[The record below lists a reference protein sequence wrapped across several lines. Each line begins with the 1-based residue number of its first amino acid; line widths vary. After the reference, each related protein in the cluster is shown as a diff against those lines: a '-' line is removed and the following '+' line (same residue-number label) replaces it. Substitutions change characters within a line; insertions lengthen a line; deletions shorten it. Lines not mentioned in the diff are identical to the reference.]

1 MRSPHNPV
9 HPKLNPA
16 MMPAEIPSYY
26 SPKRKREPS
35 ESDFYSPSASP
46 TSTVSVASFQE
57 ARLREDSELGRQSPR
72 AAVAGRFGKLA
83 IRGERLLGQVPP
95 GNLIQE
101 KEEQNKLL
109 AEEPCVVRCQNE
121 PKTMHEGLPPTSD
134 ESNHI
139 QDHQQLPVT
148 ISDTED
154 KLLTTPTKS
163 PSKKR
168 LTPSPRK
175 QQGHGSPSNSRK
187 QRFSPPLAEANLED
201 PFTWHDDEITGHV
214 PSDPTDDGYGIN
226 GVGFKPTAA
235 MAWARSQKR
244 QKQVSEWKTREA
256 REAREKRRERRNDDM
271 NLDTIRSI
279 HKGAIQKRVKFDV

>member
-1 MRSPHNPV
+1 
-9 HPKLNPA
+9 
-16 MMPAEIPSYY
+16 MMPTEMPSYY

-35 ESDFYSPSASP
+35 ERLDYARIPSWGDKVLAP
-46 TSTVSVASFQE
+46 QW
-57 ARLREDSELGRQSPR
+57 RGDSGNW
-72 AAVAGRFGKLA
+72 RFG
-83 IRGERLLGQVPP
+83 GERLLGQVSP
-95 GNLIQE
+95 GNPNQE

-109 AEEPCVVRCQNE
+109 AEELCVVRCQNQS
-121 PKTMHEGLPPTSD
+121 KTMLEALPPSSD

-139 QDHQQLPVT
+139 QDDQQLPVT

-154 KLLTTPTKS
+154 KLPATPTKS
-163 PSKKR
+163 PSKKKP
-168 LTPSPRK
+168 TPSPSK
-175 QQGHGSPSNSRK
+175 QQEHGSPSNSRK
-187 QRFSPPLAEANLED
+187 QRFSPPLTETNLED
-201 PFTWHDDEITGHV
+201 PFTWHDDEITGHD

-244 QKQVSEWKTREA
+244 QRQVSEWKTREA
-256 REAREKRRERRNDDM
+256 RDAREKRRERRNDDM

>member
-1 MRSPHNPV
+1 
-9 HPKLNPA
+9 
-16 MMPAEIPSYY
+16 MMPTEIPSYY

-35 ESDFYSPSASP
+35 DSDFYSPSSSP
-46 TSTVSVASFQE
+46 TSTASVASFQE

-83 IRGERLLGQVPP
+83 IRGERLLGQVSLGTP
-95 GNLIQE
+95 NQE
-101 KEEQNKLL
+101 KPEQPKLF
-109 AEEPCVVRCQNE
+109 AEEPCAVRRQDE
-121 PKTMHEGLPPTSD
+121 SKTMPEALPPSSND
-134 ESNHI
+134 ANHI
-139 QDHQQLPVT
+139 HDHQQFSVA
-148 ISDTED
+148 DTKD
-154 KLLTTPTKS
+154 KLPATPTRS
-163 PSKKR
+163 PSKR
-168 LTPSPRK
+168 RPTPSPSK
-175 QQGHGSPSNSRK
+175 QQEHGSPSNSRK
-187 QRFSPPLAEANLED
+187 QRFSPPLTEANLED
-201 PFTWHDDEITGHV
+201 PFTWHDDEITGHD

-256 REAREKRRERRNDDM
+256 REAREKRRERRNDDI